1 MQAHVVQQCKEQQ
14 QLLVTGESCSAALL
28 INQLS
33 VGGHVKTCIGNLKSG
48 ADLFRKTAQ
57 LYVYVFI
64 TKCRDPLVLSILL
77 GTSQ

>member
-33 VGGHVKTCIGNLKSG
+33 VGRHVKTFIGNLKSG
-48 ADLFRKTAQ
+48 VDLFRKTAQ
-57 LYVYVFI
+57 LYVMY
-64 TKCRDPLVLSILL
+64 S
-77 GTSQ
+77 